1 MLLKLITLYKCDVK
15 RLLHIVAPIE
25 LELGAI
31 STYILHRFKSQN
43 GVFKQQFS
51 GGGFLKYIK

>member
-1 MLLKLITLYKCDVK
+1 MNH
-15 RLLHIVAPIE
+15 LLHIVLPIK
-25 LELGAI
+25 LELWAI

-43 GVFKQQFS
+43 RLFKQQFS